1 MFKAFLT
8 LILGLQPLSQRL
20 WPVEYV
26 DMIELNHYFNGKAQ
40 HVYSQVIF
48 YERLA
53 ANGHFHVRGW
63 ALIEMRE
70 SLNRL
75 PQYDPIADKVV
86 VDMITSDGKYTRLE
100 SRLFKE
106 TWTQYDPE
114 RLDKDKLPE
123 QYRLRLAVESV
134 RKGK

>member
-8 LILGLQPLSQRL
+8 LILGLTPLSGRL
-20 WPVEYV
+20 RPVEYV
-26 DMIELNHYFNGKAQ
+26 DMIELNHFHDKKGN

-53 ANGHFHVRGW
+53 ENGQFRVRSW

-75 PQYDPIADKVV
+75 PQYDPKVDKVV
-86 VDMITSDGKYTRLE
+86 VDMKMPNGIAVRLE
-100 SRLFKE
+100 SRLLKE
-106 TWTQYDPE
+106 TWTQHDPE
-114 RLDKDKLPE
+114 RRDKDKLPE
-123 QYRLRLAVESV
+123 QYRLRLAVEGI
-134 RKGK
+134 KKL

>member
-8 LILGLQPLSQRL
+8 LILGLTPLSQRL
-20 WPVEYV
+20 RPVEYV
-26 DMIELNHYFNGKAQ
+26 DMIELNHFHNKKGQ

-53 ANGHFHVRGW
+53 ENGQFRVRSW

-75 PQYDPIADKVV
+75 PQYDPTVDKVV
-86 VDMITSDGKYTRLE
+86 VDMKMPDGKVVRLE

-106 TWTQYDPE
+106 TWTDFDPE
-114 RLDKDKLPE
+114 RRDKDKLPE
-123 QYRLRLAVESV
+123 QFRLRLAVEGI
-134 RKGK
+134 KKL

>member
-1 MFKAFLT
+1 
-8 LILGLQPLSQRL
+8 
-20 WPVEYV
+20 
-26 DMIELNHYFNGKAQ
+26 MIELNHFHNNKGQ

-53 ANGHFHVRGW
+53 ENGQFRVRSW

-75 PQYDPIADKVV
+75 PQYDPKVDKVV
-86 VDMITSDGKYTRLE
+86 VDMKMDSGKVVRLE

-106 TWTQYDPE
+106 TWTQHDPE
-114 RLDKDKLPE
+114 RRDKDKLPE
-123 QYRLRLAVESV
+123 QFRLRLAVESV
-134 RKGK
+134 KKL